1 MRKRYKRLLAALVA
15 ASAAL
20 VALAPSAAGAATCA
34 TSRAATAASDV
45 TFDGIVL
52 SGPRL
57 GVTGDVLSPARLQV
71 VRYLKGHGPRV
82 VRVATGFRQG
92 LAGIG
97 ASAGPFTPE
106 PGEVVR
112 IFGRTPRGAGSSTAR
127 GVLEPST
134 CAGFRILDPKRYL
147 HTLGGTTTIASST
160 QGGAAWKAQPLRGP
174 DGLVCV
180 RFQPVNRTD
189 AVDRQAECRASPG
202 RADLLVGIAATSQG
216 PSTTTAVVVAARTL

>member
-1 MRKRYKRLLAALVA
+1 MRKRHKRLLAALVA

-20 VALAPSAAGAATCA
+20 VALAPSAAGAATCG

-57 GVTGDVLSPARLQV
+57 GVTGDVL
-71 VRYLKGHGPRV
+71 
-82 VRVATGFRQG
+82 
-92 LAGIG
+92 
-97 ASAGPFTPE
+97 
-106 PGEVVR
+106 
-112 IFGRTPRGAGSSTAR
+112 
-127 GVLEPST
+127 EPST
-134 CAGFRILDPKRYL
+134 CAGFRVLDPKRYL

-160 QGGAAWKAQPLRGP
+160 QGGAAWRAQPLRGP

-202 RADLLVGIAATSQG
+202 RAGLLVGIAA
-216 PSTTTAVVVAARTL
+216 